1 MPLPIPRILCT
12 DDDPDTREMISLL
25 LTSEGFEVICVGSSE
40 EAIECARTQTFD
52 LFLFDNWMPGIPGT
66 QLCAAIR
73 EFDAKT
79 PILFYSGAAYQND
92 KESAFA
98 AGAQGYLVKPADSA
112 ELVAKI
118 EQLISAAKSLDP
130 IPTAIT
136 PRDVDSGAL

>member
-1 MPLPIPRILCT
+1 MPIPRILCT

-25 LTSEGFEVICVGSSE
+25 LTTEGFEVICVGSSE
-40 EAIECARTQTFD
+40 EAIECARTQTFN
-52 LFLFDNWMPGIPGT
+52 LFLLDNWMPGITGT

-73 EFDAKT
+73 KFDAKT

-118 EQLISAAKSLDP
+118 AQLISAAKTLDP